1 MGYSVDKVAGD
12 AIYLNKEQ
20 VARFESLLDQVE
32 NNSNI
37 GGHISWCHP
46 LDVLRE
52 KQGLSGADLVIKVL
66 VDYGFIAEINPYED
80 GIIVYSWG
88 GDKIGSSWDPMWDAL
103 GEVASQK
110 VVWLIRGEDNEFWAE
125 VIAPGEGR
133 RQVGIDLDDL
143 IKKAYETI

>member
-20 VARFESLLDQVE
+20 VARFESLLDSVE
-32 NNSNI
+32 INTGI
-37 GGHISWCHP
+37 GHISWCEP
-46 LDVLRE
+46 IDKLRE
-52 KQGLSGADLVIKVL
+52 HHEGRELVFKVL
-66 VDYGFIAEINPYED
+66 TDYGFIAEYDDNED

-103 GEVASQK
+103 GEVASEK

-125 VIAPGEGR
+125 VVAPGEGR
-133 RQVGIDLDDL
+133 RQVGIDLDEL
-143 IKKAYETI
+143 IQKAYETL

>member
-20 VARFESLLDQVE
+20 VARFESLLDSVE
-32 NNSNI
+32 INTGI
-37 GGHISWCHP
+37 GHISWCEP
-46 LDVLRE
+46 IDKLRE
-52 KQGLSGADLVIKVL
+52 NHEGRELVFKVL
-66 VDYGFIAEINPYED
+66 TDYGFIAELNPYED

-103 GEVASQK
+103 GEVASEK

-125 VIAPGEGR
+125 VVAPGEGR

-143 IKKAYETI
+143 IQKAYETL